1 MWLRRWRGQVGG
13 GGLTSPP
20 PRHDGPLTGLV
31 AFRRT
36 CIIVIVQLLGEHTIF
51 DTHYFFFFF
60 FFTNRERITL
70 LSLLQPRGALFATPV
85 ERMLGSTMSSGD
97 CDSNDSHT
105 TPPLS
110 RQRSRTQATITPAG
124 LHNTRKRKVAQNT
137 PRCSGVV
144 ADRFIASR
152 KNSRLDLD
160 FKSSTGPSSVE
171 FIRGTIQSHDQDCC
185 DQPCCQWC
193 GRGAMG
199 VSPTGSLYKVA
210 TASVLLGLEDDTAE
224 LCRELETSCLESE
237 PIKHHFTPRVLRF
250 FGHTPSKSPKTIV
263 PQVGFDSRRGGS
275 PIFQPDRRGLPN
287 LSTSAQH
294 LLTKPFLRERRV
306 VGKSYRSL
314 DAPGL
319 ADDFYLSLVDWSP
332 TAPCGDSFLAVGLG
346 HLMYVQSQTGN
357 GMYCL
362 NDGTHSSAR
371 GPSTSATAGAIPRSA
386 SRVDAGFSTPR
397 TRLRPISEDSDD
409 SESGDGASHAQPLH
423 GSSRSRSRTTDGR
436 HMRTAITGVSWS
448 KMHAHRLAVGH
459 DSGLLQIWDVQRR
472 SVVHTMAP
480 GSGQSLFSPAA
491 SALEPQAET
500 RRCQRRINS
509 IAWLATNPNVCLFG
523 RGSSFYAMDLRCGR
537 ASGSGEKDRWNGV
550 VARYKAHNGEVCGL
564 EVSPDDLMVASGSN
578 DNSVALW
585 DLRRAEGLSSSCTA
599 GTLTAN
605 HRPFAHFTDHRA
617 AVKAIA
623 WSPHKR
629 GVLAT
634 GGGATDC
641 TIKIRNA
648 LHDPVPADG
657 NHTIATG
664 AQVCKLLW
672 SRSTNEFVSAHGY
685 STNGVGSENDS
696 STNQIVVWRYSDFGR
711 VATLADNDR
720 RVVHM
725 AMSPNGQDV
734 VVGADEI
741 IRFYNLFPESSTKKS
756 WGTEKSAASPQSSR
770 RSPVTKSKFKNRT
783 PEVWNFG
790 GSFAKHMQLR

>member
-1 MWLRRWRGQVGG
+1 MSE
-13 GGLTSPP
+13 T
-20 PRHDGPLTGLV
+20 
-31 AFRRT
+31 
-36 CIIVIVQLLGEHTIF
+36 
-51 DTHYFFFFF
+51 
-60 FFTNRERITL
+60 
-70 LSLLQPRGALFATPV
+70 
-85 ERMLGSTMSSGD
+85 MLGSTMSD
-97 CDSNDSHT
+97 CDSYHSHT

-110 RQRSRTQATITPAG
+110 RQRGRTQATITPAG
-124 LHNTRKRKVAQNT
+124 LHNTRKRKVAQHT

-144 ADRFIASR
+144 ADRFIANR

-160 FKSSTGPSSVE
+160 FKSNTGPSSVE
-171 FIRGTIQSHDQDCC
+171 FIRGTIQHRVQDCC

-210 TASVLLGLEDDTAE
+210 TASVLLDLEDDTAE
-224 LCRELETSCLESE
+224 LCRELETSCSESE

-250 FGHTPSKSPKTIV
+250 FGQTPSKSPKTVV
-263 PQVGFDSRRGGS
+263 PQVRFDSRRDGS
-275 PIFQPDRRGLPN
+275 SILQPDLRGLPS

-294 LLTKPFLRERRV
+294 LLAKPFLRERRI
-306 VGKSYRSL
+306 VGKSFRSL

-346 HLMYVQSQTGN
+346 HLMYVQSQNGH

-362 NDGTHSSAR
+362 NDGTHSSTGGSR
-371 GPSTSATAGAIPRSA
+371 TSGAAAAIPRTT
-386 SRVDAGFSTPR
+386 SRADAGFTTPR
-397 TRLRPISEDSDD
+397 TQAQSSAEDSDD
-409 SESGDGASHAQPLH
+409 SDGLAQAQPMH
-423 GSSRSRSRTTDGR
+423 GSSRSRSRTADDQ

-448 KMHAHRLAVGH
+448 KRNAHRLAVGH

-480 GSGQSLFSPAA
+480 GSGQSLFSPMAN
-491 SALEPQAET
+491 SLEPQAET
-500 RRCQRRINS
+500 RRCQRRINT
-509 IAWLATNPNVCLFG
+509 IAWLGTNPDVCFFG
-523 RGSSFYAMDLRCGR
+523 RGSSFYTLDLRCGSAN
-537 ASGSGEKDRWNGV
+537 ASVEKDRWSGV
-550 VARYKAHNGEVCGL
+550 VARYRAHNGEVCGL

-585 DLRRAEGLSSSCTA
+585 DLRRAEGLSSSGSA
-599 GTLTAN
+599 GALTAL
-605 HRPFAHFTDHRA
+605 HRPFAHYTDHQA

-648 LHDPVPADG
+648 LHDPVAADG
-657 NHTIATG
+657 KHTIATG

-685 STNGVGSENDS
+685 STNGFVTADQSA
-696 STNQIVVWRYSDFGR
+696 TNQIVVWRYSDFGR
-711 VATLADNDR
+711 VATLTDNDR

-725 AMSPNGQDV
+725 AMSPNGQDI

-741 IRFYNLFPESSTKKS
+741 IRFYNLFPESSTQKS
-756 WGTEKSAASPQSSR
+756 WGAGTPAASPQSSR
-770 RSPVTKSKFKNRT
+770 HSLVTKSKNRT

-790 GSFAKHMQLR
+790 GSFAKRMQLR